1 MNENT
6 KRNINLR
13 GLLDMDGESDRK
25 STIIDIN
32 KDYYIDT
39 SINDGQKDNNIE
51 MVPHDSPDS
60 TNDISSI

>member
-1 MNENT
+1 
-6 KRNINLR
+6 
-13 GLLDMDGESDRK
+13 MDGESDRK

-51 MVPHDSPDS
+51 MVPHGSPDS

>member
-1 MNENT
+1 MIYLEIIELNFCKMNENT

-39 SINDGQKDNNIE
+39 SINDGQKR
-51 MVPHDSPDS
+51 
-60 TNDISSI
+60 